1 MAKKS
6 SANGGADKR
15 RPATVPSLKRRTREH
30 ILVSLSANSIERIF
44 LREGHTVLKT
54 EQDYGVDLVVFT
66 YDDDGYVEPGNI
78 YIQLKATEAPRRS
91 ADGGFYSDPIS
102 IRDHNAWTAEPM
114 PVFLILYD
122 AREDR
127 AYWQYVQGYFE
138 ADASGRPKKGARS
151 AAVRIPVANVVNAA
165 TVDYAHARKRAVL
178 GQLSGAIRHVL

>member
-1 MAKKS
+1 LAKES
-6 SANGGADKR
+6 SANEGAGKR
-15 RPATVPSLKRRTREH
+15 PPAIVPSLKRRTRGH
-30 ILVSLSANSIERIF
+30 ILASLSANSVERIF

-54 EQDYGVDLVVFT
+54 EQDYGIDLVVFT

-91 ADGGFYSDPIS
+91 ADGGFYSYSIS
-102 IRDHNAWTAEPM
+102 IRDHNAWAAEPM

-122 AREDR
+122 ARADR

-138 ADASGRPKKGARS
+138 ADPSRRPNKGARS
-151 AAVRIPVANVVNAA
+151 VAVRIPVAHVFDAMTVN
-165 TVDYAHARKRAVL
+165 YAHGRKRAVL